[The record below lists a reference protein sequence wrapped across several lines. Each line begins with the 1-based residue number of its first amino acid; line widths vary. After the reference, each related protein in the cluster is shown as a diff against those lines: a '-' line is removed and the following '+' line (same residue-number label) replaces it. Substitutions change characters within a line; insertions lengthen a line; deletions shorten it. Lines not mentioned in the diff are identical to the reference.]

1 MLLSWHD
8 LRRFGRVRV
17 KEIIDLERIELMDP
31 HQDLHDLI
39 VKIGQ
44 LLLFLELRLGVLA
57 ALVGYVDLGEG
68 VDELNYR

>member
-1 MLLSWHD
+1 
-8 LRRFGRVRV
+8 
-17 KEIIDLERIELMDP
+17 MDP